1 MSRYLVWILGSGTL
15 VAGSAVA
22 VWLAMGMQDDRVAVA
37 PDATPATPS
46 VAPEPS
52 TPLVAEEPA
61 VVAPVPPGFD
71 VVRVARDGAALVA
84 GSAAPGAAV
93 ILRVDGVERAQTSAD
108 SAGQFVAIFSLEP
121 SDVPQVMTLE
131 MLDAAGQVIVG
142 DDTVILTPRP
152 ADAPV
157 QIAAVDQ
164 PSADTVGQQ
173 TAVDGLRTTEPQ
185 SEPLTGP
192 SEAAT
197 SGEVAD
203 PASADTAATHAQGV
217 SEGAATEPAPV
228 EAASAPEAEPSA
240 PPARDEPTTE
250 VATETTAP
258 ESVESSPVAGTESA
272 SATPDDSVP
281 DTEGQT
287 IASDAP
293 QPASDRPAVLAPV
306 PGAPATDPAEAAPQ
320 EVASAEEGTRPTGAA
335 PSEGGADTPQ
345 AGQTAVASADPVQA
359 DPVPV
364 PERTA
369 PETASEPTVVAS
381 ADSVPD
387 SSRMPSAFLLR
398 GDGQVTVLDRAPSVM
413 DNVIID
419 SISYSS
425 AGDVQIAGRAARAN
439 PDANLRIYLDNRPI
453 AVAQAESG
461 DWASDLPSIDP
472 GVYTLRVD
480 QVGTDGRV
488 VSRFET
494 PFQREAPEIV
504 AAAQARAQQTAAV
517 EQPVTQT
524 TAVETEASAE
534 SPVGAR
540 PVESGATTSP
550 EAGTASTVAAS
561 VQEPVAPAADATPPV
576 MTPRTLAQET
586 PEGAP
591 VEPTRAAAST
601 ETPVV
606 TATAPNS
613 APPTVAAPQV
623 SLITVQPGNTLWHI
637 SRERYGQGERYV
649 VIYNANRS
657 QIRDPDLIYPG
668 QIFTLPTE

>member
-15 VAGSAVA
+15 AAGSAVA

-37 PDATPATPS
+37 PEATPATPA

-52 TPLVAEEPA
+52 TPPVAEEPA

-93 ILRVDGVERAQTSAD
+93 VLRVDGVERAQTSAD

-142 DDTVILTPRP
+142 EDTVILTPRP

-164 PSADTVGQQ
+164 PAADTVGLQ
-173 TAVDGLRTTEPQ
+173 TAVDGLRTADPQ

-203 PASADTAATHAQGV
+203 PASADTAATQAQGV
-217 SEGAATEPAPV
+217 SEGGATEPAPV
-228 EAASAPEAEPSA
+228 EVASAPEAEPSA

-250 VATETTAP
+250 VATDTTAP

-272 SATPDDSVP
+272 SATPDDSAP

-293 QPASDRPAVLAPV
+293 QPTSDQPAVQAPV
-306 PGAPATDPAEAAPQ
+306 PGAPAADPAEAAPL
-320 EVASAEEGTRPTGAA
+320 EIASAEAGTRPTGAA
-335 PSEGGADTPQ
+335 PSEGGAAAPQ
-345 AGQTAVASADPVQA
+345 TGQTAEASADPVQT
-359 DPVPV
+359 DPVPD
-364 PERTA
+364 RTG

-524 TAVETEASAE
+524 AAVEPEASAE

-540 PVESGATTSP
+540 PVESAATTSP
-550 EAGTASTVAAS
+550 AAGTASTVAAS
-561 VQEPVAPAADATPPV
+561 VQEPVAPAADATPLV
-576 MTPRTLAQET
+576 VTPRTLAQET

-591 VEPTRAAAST
+591 VEPSRAAASI

-606 TATAPNS
+606 TATASAS
-613 APPTVAAPQV
+613 APPTAAAPQV

>member
-52 TPLVAEEPA
+52 TPPVAEEPP
-61 VVAPVPPGFD
+61 VVAPVPPGFG

-93 ILRVDGVERAQTSAD
+93 VLRVDGVERAQTSAD

-142 DDTVILTPRP
+142 EDTVILTPRP
-152 ADAPV
+152 ADMPV

-164 PSADTVGQQ
+164 PAADAVGQQ
-173 TAVDGLRTTEPQ
+173 TAVDGLPTTESQ
-185 SEPLTGP
+185 AEPLTAL
-192 SEAAT
+192 SDVAT
-197 SGEVAD
+197 SGEAAD
-203 PASADTAATHAQGV
+203 PASAGAAAVQAQGV
-217 SEGAATEPAPV
+217 SEEAATEPAPV
-228 EAASAPEAEPSA
+228 EVASALEAEPSA
-240 PPARDEPTTE
+240 PPARDEPAAE
-250 VATETTAP
+250 VATDTPAP
-258 ESVESSPVAGTESA
+258 ESLQSSPVAGTESA
-272 SATPDDSVP
+272 SATPDDSAP
-281 DTEGQT
+281 GIDGQR
-287 IASDAP
+287 IASDADQSTND
-293 QPASDRPAVLAPV
+293 QPAAQAPV
-306 PGAPATDPAEAAPQ
+306 PGVPAADPAEAAPQ
-320 EVASAEEGTRPTGAA
+320 EVASAEAATRPTGAA
-335 PSEGGADTPQ
+335 PSEAGADTPQ
-345 AGQTAVASADPVQA
+345 AAQTAVASAEPAQA

-364 PERTA
+364 PDRTA
-369 PETASEPTVVAS
+369 PEAASEPTMVAS
-381 ADSVPD
+381 AESAPE

-504 AAAQARAQQTAAV
+504 AAAQARAQQAAPV
-517 EQPVTQT
+517 EQPVTRT
-524 TAVETEASAE
+524 AAVEPEASVAT
-534 SPVGAR
+534 PGAAR
-540 PVESGATTSP
+540 PVESAATTAP
-550 EAGTASTVAAS
+550 EASTSSTAAAS
-561 VQEPVAPAADATPPV
+561 VQESDAPAADVTPPV
-576 MTPRTLAQET
+576 ATPLVQET
-586 PEGAP
+586 PEAAP
-591 VEPTRAAAST
+591 AEPSLAVVATQ
-601 ETPVV
+601 TPGV
-606 TATAPNS
+606 TATAPAS

-637 SRERYGQGERYV
+637 SRERYGEGERYV
-649 VIYNANRS
+649 IIYNANRS